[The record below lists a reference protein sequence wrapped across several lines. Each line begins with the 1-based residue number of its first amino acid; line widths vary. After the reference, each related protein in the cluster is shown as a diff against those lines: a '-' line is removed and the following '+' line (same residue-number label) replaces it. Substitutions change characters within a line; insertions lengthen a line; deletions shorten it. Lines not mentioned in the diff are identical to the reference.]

1 MHKAFCVK
9 KKNIFCL
16 PYVRRIADVNGVLLP
31 GPYNG
36 FPRRVMGMYIL
47 LADDT
52 EKG

>member
-1 MHKAFCVK
+1 MLRK
-9 KKNIFCL
+9 KKTFCL
-16 PYVRRIADVNGVLLP
+16 PDIRKIADVNGVLLP